1 MPKQTTWTGG
11 SSSAWDTAGNWT
23 NGVPGSTDT
32 AVIDGAVDITGGT
45 VSADEVERVYV
56 SSTYTGALGS
66 TGTPLELDAA
76 QVSIDSTASGSTHYL
91 HLIGTHNPTPDVI
104 VSGLKT
110 GDALY
115 LSGTLDRLLVG
126 PTFVGTLYLGNSAS
140 KFAAPKSLI
149 MTATSATVDA
159 STAANV
165 EWESSGSIE
174 VLAGTLNLGENVGQD
189 STMTVSGGSVQV
201 DDWTAVTGDQLD
213 IHGGTVTWLA
223 GSSGLTP
230 SSITTIRTINVY
242 GGTFTVAANQSAY
255 IGLNDI
261 RQWGGSVVLESDF
274 ANVELNGTFERFA
287 GEYTPPKQSLV
298 TVVAL

>member
-1 MPKQTTWTGG
+1 MAKQTTWTGA
-11 SSSAWDTAGNWT
+11 SDSDWDTAGNWS
-23 NGVPGSTDT
+23 NGVPGADDT
-32 AVIDGAVDITGGT
+32 AVIEGAVDITGGT
-45 VSADEVERVYV
+45 VTADEVERVYV
-56 SSTYTGALGS
+56 ATTWTGAMGS
-66 TGTPLELDAA
+66 AGTPLELDAA
-76 QVSIDSTASGSTHYL
+76 QVTIDLSSSAVTNYL

-115 LSGTLDRLLVG
+115 LSGDLDRLLVG

-140 KFAAPKSLI
+140 KVAAPKSLI

-201 DDWTAVTGDQLD
+201 DDWTVVTGDQLD

>member
-91 HLIGTHNPTPDVI
+91 HLLGSANATPDVI

-110 GDALY
+110 ADALY
-115 LSGTLDRLLVG
+115 LSGTLDRVLVG
-126 PTFVGTLYLGNSAS
+126 PTFVGTMYLGNSAG
-140 KFAAPKSLI
+140 KYAIPKDLI
-149 MTATSATVDA
+149 ITATTGTVDA

-165 EWESSGSIE
+165 AWATGASVE
-174 VLAGTLNLGENVGQD
+174 VLGGTLILGENVGQD
-189 STMTVSGGSVQV
+189 STMTVSGGTVQV
-201 DDWTAVTGDQLD
+201 DDWSAVTGDQLD
-213 IHGGTVTWLA
+213 IHGGIVKWLA
-223 GSSGLTP
+223 GSPGLTP
-230 SSITTIRTINVY
+230 SSITTMRTINVY
-242 GGTFTVAANQSAY
+242 GGTFTVATNQSAY
-255 IGLNDI
+255 VGLNDI
-261 RQWGGSVVLESDF
+261 RQWGGTVILQSDF
-274 ANVELNGTFERFA
+274 ANVDLNGTFERFA
-287 GEYTPPKQSLV
+287 GTYTPPKQSLV